1 MSIRIYTKTGDS
13 GQTSLL
19 GGQRVPK
26 HHLRIEA
33 YGNTDELNA
42 HIGLLRDLQQGNDT
56 ALALIRIQNQLFVI
70 GSHLAMAPG
79 KVSFKLPELNPQEI
93 RFLEEAIDTMNER
106 LPEMKNFV
114 LPGGHPVVSQCHITR
129 CVCRRAERG
138 IVHLSEIE
146 PVDPFILEYMNRL
159 SDYFFV
165 LGRYYCAHYEAIET
179 PWLP

>member
-1 MSIRIYTKTGDS
+1 MSTRIYTKTGDA

-26 HHLRIEA
+26 HHVRIEA

-42 HIGLLRDLQQGNDT
+42 HIGLLRDLQEGDT
-56 ALALIRIQNQLFVI
+56 SAEMLIQIQNQLFVI

-79 KVSFKLPELNPQEI
+79 KSSFKLPELLPDSI
-93 RFLEEAIDTMNER
+93 RVLELAIDNMNES
-106 LPEMKNFV
+106 LPEMKHFV

>member
-42 HIGLLRDLQQGNDT
+42 HIGLLRDLQQGNET

-93 RFLEEAIDTMNER
+93 R
-106 LPEMKNFV
+106 
-114 LPGGHPVVSQCHITR
+114 
-129 CVCRRAERG
+129 
-138 IVHLSEIE
+138 
-146 PVDPFILEYMNRL
+146 
-159 SDYFFV
+159 
-165 LGRYYCAHYEAIET
+165 
-179 PWLP
+179 